1 MLVPTLL
8 IHVDLKDKENG
19 GISDRPDNAV
29 DIYHTYFGIAGAAF
43 LPMEWYLYQKNLY
56 VAGKWIRIMNSSH
69 SLASRAFINGVPWG
83 EAFGSCL
90 CTAIG
95 CCQSDFLEKIEH
107 SIYAE
112 ICSDAV
118 ECGRYFTES

>member
-1 MLVPTLL
+1 MNYLL
-8 IHVDLKDKENG
+8 NQL
-19 GISDRPDNAV
+19 A
-29 DIYHTYFGIAGAAF
+29 
-43 LPMEWYLYQKNLY
+43 
-56 VAGKWIRIMNSSH
+56 

-112 ICSDAV
+112 ICSDNTV
-118 ECGRYFTES
+118 KCGRYFTESQQLALTEK